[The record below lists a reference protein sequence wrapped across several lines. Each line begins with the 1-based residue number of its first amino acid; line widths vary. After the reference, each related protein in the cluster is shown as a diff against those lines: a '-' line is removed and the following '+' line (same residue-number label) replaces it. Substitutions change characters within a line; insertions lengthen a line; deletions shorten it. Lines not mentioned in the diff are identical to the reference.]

1 MSAWFLRRSG
11 GEGLKNALTVILLEN
26 CTGGF
31 FSVVSKYRKYFEW
44 PVLEEMI
51 EEHLSVRQRLTLWA
65 VEHFRCLPTD
75 ERIKSLSEHQ
85 LIILFLNSAHSLSD
99 EDFRRNYA
107 RYKMR
112 QESKEDLKKAK
123 EEMLEMGY
131 SEEEAAEIVED
142 L

>member
-1 MSAWFLRRSG
+1 
-11 GEGLKNALTVILLEN
+11 
-26 CTGGF
+26 
-31 FSVVSKYRKYFEW
+31 
-44 PVLEEMI
+44 MI
-51 EEHLSVRQRLTLWA
+51 EEHLTIRQRLTLWA

-75 ERIKSLSEHQ
+75 ERIKSLTEHQ

-107 RYKMR
+107 QYKMR
-112 QESKEDLKKAK
+112 QESKEDLEKTK

-142 L
+142 F